1 MPQITPQIRLMR
13 AVLRDLVVADDT
25 KTSITKL
32 EKKNTHQP
40 VGTMLMAARFISTLE
55 KPDSARDLAAP
66 MTVTALIHNDSNLRG
81 HFMSASEAILV
92 ALSDQVGVDLMTDL
106 SVIALELSDRRDR
119 TYRNERFQH
128 DLDDALV
135 RGKSVLTIVG
145 APTELSDA
153 ARALLTRSYDLPP
166 IDGRMIAE
174 VMRALGRAPSRK
186 LAACL
191 TERDAAIGS
200 LPAAIVIAALRLADP
215 GRTVRVILDAIDR
228 LNAPARHGMSLEDL
242 HLTKEIAAHFRG
254 IVADIEQWREGK
266 LAWEDVSCST
276 LLYGPP
282 GNGKTSLAL
291 ALAGSAGLHYVSGS
305 YAEAQAAGSLS
316 HYLGA
321 MEKRA
326 AEAIGNAPSLFFV
339 DELDSLPDRAR
350 NHAHN
355 DAYMTSV
362 VNHALELFTRLHRTP
377 GVVLLAASNHVS
389 NIDPAL
395 IRAGRLDTHVYVGP
409 PDRAGIEA
417 ILRKRLSS
425 SGGTLDLRAA
435 SRRLVGMSGADVATT
450 ATKAIAIARR
460 AGRLLTN
467 DDLEKAINR
476 PVSAG
481 FEEQIRRI
489 AIHEAGH
496 AVVRAAV
503 GLRLP
508 ESAVLST
515 ETSHV
520 SSPAPSTLRLLEAEQ
535 VTATMLGGRAAEL
548 LVMGDASS
556 GAETDIAQ
564 ATRLALFSE
573 TRICVGTLMPIYL
586 PYPPDQPETWPPE
599 LQTVVR
605 KRMADAQKLA
615 LRAVQVNIDVVR
627 AVADALVRERELD
640 AEQLEELLRPVSY
653 VPPASATAPTPLVA
667 PHLGTPDAGPD
678 AST

>member
-1 MPQITPQIRLMR
+1 
-13 AVLRDLVVADDT
+13 
-25 KTSITKL
+25 
-32 EKKNTHQP
+32 
-40 VGTMLMAARFISTLE
+40 
-55 KPDSARDLAAP
+55 
-66 MTVTALIHNDSNLRG
+66 MTVTALIHNASDLRG

-153 ARALLTRSYDLPP
+153 ARTLLTRSYDLPP

-191 TERDAAIGS
+191 TERDDAIGS
-200 LPAAIVIAALRLADP
+200 LPAAIVIGALRLADP
-215 GRTVRVILDAIDR
+215 RRTVRVILDAIDR
-228 LNAPARHGMSLEDL
+228 LNEPERHGMSLEDL
-242 HLTKEIAAHFRG
+242 HLTKEISAHFHG
-254 IVADIEQWREGK
+254 IVADIEQWREST

-276 LLYGPP
+276 LLCGPP

-377 GVVLLAASNHVS
+377 GVALLAASNHVS

-425 SGGTLDLRAA
+425 SGSTLDLRAA

-450 ATKAIAIARR
+450 ATKAVAIARR
-460 AGRLLTN
+460 ASRLLTN
-467 DDLEKAINR
+467 DDLVKAIDQ
-476 PVSAG
+476 PASAG

-520 SSPAPSTLRLLEAEQ
+520 SSPAPSTLRLLEVEQ
-535 VTATMLGGRAAEL
+535 VMATMLAGRAAEL
-548 LVMGDASS
+548 LEMGDASS

-564 ATRLALFSE
+564 ATRLALSSE
-573 TRICVGTLMPIYL
+573 TRICVGILMPIYL
-586 PYPPDQPETWPPE
+586 PYPPRSARNLAAGVANCNPE
-599 LQTVVR
+599 
-605 KRMADAQKLA
+605 A
-615 LRAVQVNIDVVR
+615 
-627 AVADALVRERELD
+627 
-640 AEQLEELLRPVSY
+640 
-653 VPPASATAPTPLVA
+653 
-667 PHLGTPDAGPD
+667 HG
-678 AST
+678 